1 MEFIVSN
8 FFFFFFFLSSFVFLP
23 TVGRTSAAALETV
36 LVTIEGS
43 DIDDDHH
50 ATAPSSLEDFQALP
64 RHATC
69 LRRLTLSWCGLSL
82 RNIGPLCRG
91 VQGSSNLLHL
101 NLSHN
106 NFSGL
111 RKSTTT
117 TEIHSGSIEMLGHGA
132 TFSINCHLLWF
143 LFLSSPQSSP
153 FLFFSTI

>member
-1 MEFIVSN
+1 MVLYFLFKLKTVEFIVSN
-8 FFFFFFFLSSFVFLP
+8 FVFFFFLFHFFFLP
-23 TVGRTSAAALETV
+23 TVGRASAAALETV

-43 DIDDDHH
+43 EINNDDRH
-50 ATAPSSLEDFQALP
+50 AAAPCSLEDFQTLP

-69 LRRLTLSWCGLSL
+69 LRRLTLSWCGLTL

-111 RKSTTT
+111 RKASTT
-117 TEIHSGSIEMLGHGA
+117 TEIHSGSIETLGHGA
-132 TFSINCHLLWF
+132 TFSINCHVH
-143 LFLSSPQSSP
+143 
-153 FLFFSTI
+153 